1 MSTSKK
7 ISRTIL
13 VSILGLAL
21 AHCTKKADAPTA
33 ATNDTELN
41 LAIWGNYLTPEMQA
55 QFEKETGIKVNITNY
70 SSNEELLAKVQSG
83 ASGIDMAIP
92 SDYMV
97 EIMAKT
103 DLLQPLDYA
112 QIPNK
117 ASVIED
123 MLKPDYDPE
132 QKYSLP
138 YTWSTAGIVVNTEMY
153 AKPITSWKE
162 FFTEKDL
169 KGKISM
175 LDDVREVT
183 AAALK
188 MNNLSV
194 NTTKPDELK
203 KAKDTLIAAKPNI
216 KMFRS
221 DTIEALLKKE
231 VAVAQSYS
239 TDALQAVAQNPKLKY
254 IIPTEGGTRAVDTM
268 VILKGAK
275 HPMAAHKLINFM
287 LDSKTNEAFV
297 TKIRGGPVLKTT
309 KEHLTPELQANTAL
323 FPPADQLNKL
333 ERLKDVGDNTKM
345 YDDLWTEIK
354 TE

>member
-7 ISRTIL
+7 ILI
-13 VSILGLAL
+13 SILAL
-21 AHCTKKADAPTA
+21 TLTNCTKKVETPTTA
-33 ATNDTELN
+33 DTEVN

-83 ASGIDMAIP
+83 ASGIDVAVP

-103 DLLQPLDYA
+103 ELLQRLDYN

-117 ASVIED
+117 ASVIEE

-132 QKYSLP
+132 QKFSLP
-138 YTWSTAGIVVNTEMY
+138 YAWSTAGIVINTEMY
-153 AKPITSWKE
+153 AKPLTSWKE

-175 LDDVREVT
+175 LDDVREVA

-188 MNNLSV
+188 VNNFSV
-194 NTTKPDELK
+194 NTVKPEELK
-203 KAKDTLIAAKPNI
+203 KAKETLLAAKPNI

-239 TDALQAVAQNPKLKY
+239 TDALQAAAQNPKLKY
-254 IIPTEGGTRAVDTM
+254 IIPNEGGTRAVDTM

-275 HPMAAHKLINFM
+275 HPHAAHKLINFM
-287 LDSKTNEAFV
+287 LEAKTNEAFV
-297 TKIRGGPVLKTT
+297 NNIRGGPVLKTT
-309 KEHLTPELQANTAL
+309 KGNLSAELQANTAL
-323 FPPADQLNKL
+323 FPPAEQLNKM
-333 ERLKDVGDNTKM
+333 ERLKDVGDNTQM

>member
-7 ISRTIL
+7 IFSAIL
-13 VSILGLAL
+13 LSTLAL
-21 AHCTKKADAPTA
+21 TLANCTKKSDSKETG
-33 ATNDTELN
+33 DSEVN

-55 QFEKETGIKVNITNY
+55 QFEKETGIKIKMTNY

-83 ASGIDMAIP
+83 ASGIDVAVP

-97 EIMAKT
+97 EIMAKIE
-103 DLLQPLDYA
+103 LLEPLDYN

-117 ASVIED
+117 ASVIET

-132 QKYSLP
+132 QKFSLP
-138 YTWSTAGIVVNTEMY
+138 YAWSTAGIVVNTEMY
-153 AKPITSWKE
+153 SKPITSWKE
-162 FFTEKDL
+162 FFTDKDL

-188 MNNLSV
+188 VNNFSV
-194 NTTKPDELK
+194 NTTKADELK
-203 KAKDTLIAAKPNI
+203 KAKETLLAAKPNI

-239 TDALQAVAQNPKLKY
+239 TDALQASAQNPKIKY
-254 IIPTEGGTRAVDTM
+254 IIPAEGGTRAVDTM

-275 HPMAAHKLINFM
+275 HPQAAHKLINFM
-287 LDSKTNEAFV
+287 LEAKTNEAFV
-297 TKIRGGPVLKTT
+297 NNIRGGPVLKST
-309 KEHLTPELQANTAL
+309 KSHLSPELQANSAL
-323 FPPADQLNKL
+323 FPPSEQLSKM